1 MKRLFNRR
9 KPCKPFNR
17 EHAAERAF
25 ISACNCILNGFS
37 FRYMNTHGLNQE
49 DSATIWNFAL
59 EQIQLEAR

>member
-17 EHAAERAF
+17 EYAAERAF
-25 ISACNCILNGFS
+25 ISACNCILTGFS

-59 EQIQLEAR
+59 EQIQLEAQ